1 VKLPRRAFF
10 QLAAS
15 AAAVSALPRIAPA
28 RDYPSRPLRIIV
40 GYPAGIAP
48 DITARLVAQSLSE
61 RLGQQVIVDNRP
73 GAGSNIAAEAVVRA
87 PPDGYTLLAVTV
99 ANTINSTVYEKLSF
113 NLIRDI
119 TPVAGTFRS
128 PQVLA
133 VTPAFPAKTLSEFIA
148 YAKANPRKV
157 NFASD
162 GSGSSPHVVGELF
175 KAMAGVDLVHIP
187 YRGSY
192 VPDLLSGQV
201 QAAFSAIATLIPYIK
216 SGQLRALAITTA
228 ARSGALPDV
237 PSVGEFVPGFDAY
250 LWHAVG
256 APKDTPPQI
265 VDRLNIEINA
275 VLSNPNIKVRL
286 ASLGGEPMIM
296 TPTQFKA
303 FIGDEIEKWSK
314 VVKFAGIKVE

>member
-1 VKLPRRAFF
+1 MKPPRRAFLH
-10 QLAAS
+10 LAAS
-15 AAAVSALPRIAPA
+15 AVAISAMPRIASG

-48 DITARLVAQSLSE
+48 DVTARLIAQSLSE
-61 RLGQQVIVDNRP
+61 RLGQQVVVDNRP

-113 NLIRDI
+113 DLIRDI

-133 VTPAFPAKTLSEFIA
+133 VTPAFPAKTLPEFIA

-216 SGQLRALAITTA
+216 SGQLRALAVTTA

-250 LWHAVG
+250 LWHAIG

-275 VLSNPNIKVRL
+275 LLSSPNMKTRL